1 MSLELSYLQ
10 LKTSNEARITVG
22 KGEMGVFTDHASF
35 LHLLVTVGRGT
46 E

>member
-22 KGEMGVFTDHASF
+22 KDEMGFSLTTPLFFTYS
-35 LHLLVTVGRGT
+35 LL
-46 E
+46 